1 MTFWCGL
8 VTLLENPEDP
18 SDSGRTLQKRLAA
31 FPDKHST
38 EWEACMD
45 KKKTRVILIIY
56 FYDKETDTVSAIVK
70 FLLI

>member
-1 MTFWCGL
+1 
-8 VTLLENPEDP
+8 
-18 SDSGRTLQKRLAA
+18 
-31 FPDKHST
+31 
-38 EWEACMD
+38 MD